1 MKETVYGQK
10 AVSFLTL
17 HQEYAPNDMNRK
29 QKKQ

>member
-17 HQEYAPNDMNRK
+17 NQEYAPNDKNGK
-29 QKKQ
+29 QKK